1 MIFSWLDLIFQF
13 GLVVDAIQLS
23 SLQWPV
29 YKKLYPVWP
38 ALVTLPAL
46 YRLGIGVLLLPPCLP
61 KLPSTT
67 YHSATRVQRPA
78 VPQPR
83 PQIIAILNERIY
95 IFA

>member
-38 ALVTLPAL
+38 ALVTTA
-46 YRLGIGVLLLPPCLP
+46 YT
-61 KLPSTT
+61 LPSGYWCPPLTSVSAQT
-67 YHSATRVQRPA
+67 AEHYISLGDTCPASSGATAEAPDHSH
-78 VPQPR
+78 
-83 PQIIAILNERIY
+83 LE
-95 IFA
+95 